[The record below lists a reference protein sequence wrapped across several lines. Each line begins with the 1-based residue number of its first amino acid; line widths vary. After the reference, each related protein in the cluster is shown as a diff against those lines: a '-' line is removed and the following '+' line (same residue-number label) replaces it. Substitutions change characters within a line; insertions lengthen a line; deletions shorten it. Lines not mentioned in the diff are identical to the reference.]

1 VTSNTESKSSRPQT
15 PLTRVLAF
23 LLLAL
28 ITYGATAETVHS
40 HGGLLLARQ
49 NVGTGTP
56 AASDTGEADSSSQ
69 QARALNECVICQLH
83 QHLSNTLFSA
93 LPWTTPPAAKFTPTL
108 AISISYLSLTSTPR
122 RGRAPPLA
130 SLS

>member
-1 VTSNTESKSSRPQT
+1 MTSNTESNPSRRHT
-15 PLTRVLAF
+15 PPTRLLAF

-40 HGGLLLARQ
+40 HGGLLLARHI
-49 NVGTGTP
+49 VSAEMP

-69 QARALNECVICQLH
+69 QARTLNECVICQLH
-83 QHLSNTLFSA
+83 QHLSNTLLSA
-93 LPWTTPPAAKFTPTL
+93 LPWTTPPPAQFTPTR
-108 AISISYLSLTSTPR
+108 AISISYLSPTCAPR
-122 RGRAPPLA
+122 RGRAPPPA